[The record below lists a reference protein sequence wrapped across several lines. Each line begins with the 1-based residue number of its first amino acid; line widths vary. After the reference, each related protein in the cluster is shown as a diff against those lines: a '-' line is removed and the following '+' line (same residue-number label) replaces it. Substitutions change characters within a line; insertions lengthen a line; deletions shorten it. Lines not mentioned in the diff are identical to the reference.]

1 MSKNYLVYKYLPFV
15 NVQNTFIECNAT
27 SERLFATL
35 HRGFKPLCW
44 VPVRDLAITMHFFGV
59 NGFLWMKLTY

>member
-1 MSKNYLVYKYLPFV
+1 MSVTPKYLIRHPDLQV
-15 NVQNTFIECNAT
+15 SIA
-27 SERLFATL
+27 L
-35 HRGFKPLCW
+35 HRGFKTLCW

>member
-35 HRGFKPLCW
+35 C
-44 VPVRDLAITMHFFGV
+44 V
-59 NGFLWMKLTY
+59 